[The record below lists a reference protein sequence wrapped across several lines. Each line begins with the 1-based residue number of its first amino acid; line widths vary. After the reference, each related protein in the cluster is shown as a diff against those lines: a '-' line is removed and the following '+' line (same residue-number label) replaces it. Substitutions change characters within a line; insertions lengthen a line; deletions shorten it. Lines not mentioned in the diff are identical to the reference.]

1 MENFKHFNV
10 EPSRCMLQAIQKSVS
25 IFSFSWKAVFVR
37 IIQFNVIDSMNFT
50 SHDNKLDIHCGQTTN
65 KHFTMTID
73 VQIKIRFLEDILHL
87 PLKQNNIC
95 GECKEASIGWTH
107 TLAYCVLRL
116 YVYGHCNHHPQHCCP
131 PIL

>member
-50 SHDNKLDIHCGQTTN
+50 SHDNKLVSKDYQKN
-65 KHFTMTID
+65 
-73 VQIKIRFLEDILHL
+73 RESL
-87 PLKQNNIC
+87 
-95 GECKEASIGWTH
+95 
-107 TLAYCVLRL
+107 LRS
-116 YVYGHCNHHPQHCCP
+116 YHYIQ
-131 PIL
+131 